1 MGSFI
6 VLCNRESELPPM
18 CGVNQVF
25 RWPMD
30 AVLVTTLLTLGATT
44 LRAQSGVF
52 EQDSTLDNLR
62 HAPGYAAAPL
72 GTLGQVV
79 RRGSGPTDV
88 LIIPGWGFGAEEFE
102 RFMQDNAARYRMVA
116 VTLPGFAGTA
126 APPMPPAGTSY
137 GEATWTR
144 AAGDAI
150 VRLIEAD
157 RLRKPIIVGH
167 FIVGTQIALR
177 LALDHPDL
185 VGGVVIVGGEPMRFV
200 PSRRDSTGKTP
211 MPRDER
217 VSGVDNFM
225 APRWFKTV
233 TKKTWIA
240 NNYAQ
245 PQYARDS
252 TRAAELWRKSSDVP
266 LPVMIRYLCEYYAM
280 DLRDDF
286 PRLAVETRVLVPE
299 FSQEILADPKQSYV
313 KQLFWDS
320 WENVR
325 GTNPRIQTRRVAD
338 SRIFV
343 TDDRP
348 DVVRD
353 AIDQVA
359 RLR

>member
-1 MGSFI
+1 
-6 VLCNRESELPPM
+6 M
-18 CGVNQVF
+18 CGANSGF
-25 RWPMD
+25 RWCMQ
-30 AVLVTTLLTLGATT
+30 AGLTAALLALAATT

-52 EQDSTLDNLR
+52 EQDSTLDNLQ
-62 HAPGYAAAPL
+62 HAPGYVTAPL

-102 RFMQDNAARYRMVA
+102 AFMRGNASRYRMVA
-116 VTLPGFAGTA
+116 VTLPGFGGTP

-137 GEATWTR
+137 GDATWTR
-144 AAGDAI
+144 AAEEAI
-150 VRLIEAD
+150 LRLIEGE
-157 RLRKPIIVGH
+157 RLRRPIIVGH
-167 FIVGTQIALR
+167 FVVGTQLALR
-177 LALDHPDL
+177 LALARPDL
-185 VGGVVIVGGEPMRFV
+185 VGGVVIVGGEPMRFA

-211 MPRDER
+211 MSRHER

-233 TKKTWIA
+233 TKKTWLA

-252 TRAAELWRKSSDVP
+252 ARAADLWRKSSDVP
-266 LPVMIRYLCEYYAM
+266 LPVMIRYLCEYYAT

-299 FSQEILADPKQSYV
+299 FTPEILADPKQSYV

-325 GTNPRIQTRRVAD
+325 GMNPRLQIRRVAH

-348 DVVRD
+348 DVVRG
-353 AIDQVA
+353 AIDELA
-359 RLR
+359 RFR

>member
-1 MGSFI
+1 MSGG
-6 VLCNRESELPPM
+6 NR
-18 CGVNQVF
+18 VF
-25 RWPMD
+25 RWRTQTG
-30 AVLVTTLLTLGATT
+30 LTTALLALGATT
-44 LRAQSGVF
+44 LHAQSGVF

-62 HAPGYAAAPL
+62 HAPGYVTAPL

-88 LIIPGWGFGAEEFE
+88 VVIAGWGFGAEDFE
-102 RFMQDNAARYRMVA
+102 RFMQDNVSRYRMVA

-144 AAGDAI
+144 AAEDAI
-150 VRLIEAD
+150 ARVIESNE
-157 RLRKPIIVGH
+157 LRKPVVVGH
-167 FIVGTQIALR
+167 FIVGTQVALR
-177 LALDHPDL
+177 LALDRPDL
-185 VGGVVIVGGEPMRFV
+185 VGGVVVVGGEPMRFLQ
-200 PSRRDSTGKTP
+200 SRRDSSGKTP
-211 MPRDER
+211 MPREER
-217 VSGVDNFM
+217 VSGMDSFM
-225 APRWFKTV
+225 GPRWFKTV
-233 TKKTWIA
+233 TKKTWNA

-252 TRAAELWRKSSDVP
+252 SRAAELWKKSSDVP

-280 DLRDDF
+280 DLRDEF
-286 PRLAVETRVLVPE
+286 PRLAVETRVLVPS
-299 FSQEILADPKQSYV
+299 FSPEILTDPKQSWV
-313 KQLFWDS
+313 KQLFIDS
-320 WENVR
+320 WQNVR
-325 GTNPRIQTRRVAD
+325 GTNPRIGIRVVPD

-353 AIDQVA
+353 AIDEVA

>member
-1 MGSFI
+1 M
-6 VLCNRESELPPM
+6 R
-18 CGVNQVF
+18 GVNQVS
-25 RWPMD
+25 RWRVHAILMT
-30 AVLVTTLLTLGATT
+30 ALLAPGATT
-44 LRAQSGVF
+44 LWAQSGVF

-62 HAPGYAAAPL
+62 HAPGYVTAPL

-88 LIIPGWGFGAEEFE
+88 LIIPGWGFGAADFE
-102 RFMQDNAARYRMVA
+102 HFMLDNASRYRMVA
-116 VTLPGFAGTA
+116 VTLPGFGGTA
-126 APPMPPAGTSY
+126 APPMPPTGTSY
-137 GEATWTR
+137 GDATWTR
-144 AAGDAI
+144 AAEDAI
-150 VRLIEAD
+150 LRVIEGE
-157 RLRKPIIVGH
+157 RLRRPIIVGH
-167 FIVGTQIALR
+167 FIVGTQLALR
-177 LALDHPDL
+177 LALARPEL

-233 TKKTWIA
+233 TKKTWLA

-252 TRAAELWRKSSDVP
+252 TRAAELWRKSADVP

-299 FSQEILADPKQSYV
+299 FSPEILNDPKQSYV

-320 WENVR
+320 WENAR
-325 GTNPRIQTRRVAD
+325 GTNPRIQIRRVAH

-353 AIDQVA
+353 AIDEVA

>member
-1 MGSFI
+1 MSSA
-6 VLCNRESELPPM
+6 NRLS
-18 CGVNQVF
+18 
-25 RWPMD
+25 RWWTY
-30 AVLVTTLLTLGATT
+30 AGLAAAYLALGATT
-44 LRAQSGVF
+44 LGAQSGVF
-52 EQDSTLDNLR
+52 EQDSTLDNLQ
-62 HAPGYAAAPL
+62 HDPGYVTAPL
-72 GTLGQVV
+72 GTLGQVL

-88 LIIPGWGFGAEEFE
+88 LIIAGWGFGATEFD

-116 VTLPGFAGTA
+116 VTLPGFGGTA

-137 GEATWTR
+137 GDATWTT
-144 AAGDAI
+144 AAEGAI
-150 VRLIEAD
+150 LRLIETE
-157 RLRKPIIVGH
+157 RLRRPIILGH
-167 FIVGTQIALR
+167 FIVGTQVALR
-177 LALDHPDL
+177 LALARPDL
-185 VGGVVIVGGEPMRFV
+185 VGGLVIVGGEPMRFV

-233 TKKTWIA
+233 TKKTWLA

-252 TRAAELWRKSSDVP
+252 TRAAELWRRSSDVP

-280 DLRDDF
+280 DLRDEF

-299 FSQEILADPKQSYV
+299 FSPEILADPRQSYV

-325 GTNPRIQTRRVAD
+325 GANPRMQVRRVAQ

-343 TDDRP
+343 TEDRP

-353 AIDQVA
+353 AIDELA
-359 RLR
+359 RAR